1 MSKIGKQEKT
11 DTHIKQ
17 VVGSLLAKK
26 EMKRHSKIGKFFVT
40 NFTGTAITSTAA
52 LDAIFLPALG
62 TTDITRVGDRAVVDY
77 VKVKGYLDLNAGNLG
92 SQYARLILFW
102 WNQDDSE
109 AAPTQADVLYNTF
122 PYSNCDPDSLSKKKI
137 QILWDKEFTAEPD
150 WHGCQL
156 LEVPSFRNLNKLVR
170 FTLGAT
176 SGNGKL
182 YLYAQSDIASASSP
196 PKLYCEIMMG
206 FHDGKE

>member
-92 SQYARLILFW
+92 SQYARLICFGGIKMTARLHQLKQMCFI
-102 WNQDDSE
+102 
-109 AAPTQADVLYNTF
+109 THFL
-122 PYSNCDPDSLSKKKI
+122 I
-137 QILWDKEFTAEPD
+137 QIVIQT
-150 WHGCQL
+150 L
-156 LEVPSFRNLNKLVR
+156 LARKR
-170 FTLGAT
+170 YKYCGTR
-176 SGNGKL
+176 
-182 YLYAQSDIASASSP
+182 SSP
-196 PKLYCEIMMG
+196 QNRTGMAVSC
-206 FHDGKE
+206 